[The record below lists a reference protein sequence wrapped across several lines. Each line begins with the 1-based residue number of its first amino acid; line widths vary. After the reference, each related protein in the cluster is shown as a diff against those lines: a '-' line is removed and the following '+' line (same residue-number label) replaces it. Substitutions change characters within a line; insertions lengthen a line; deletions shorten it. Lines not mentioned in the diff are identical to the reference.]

1 MDVSKKTGVGNRYVI
16 ALALLTAC
24 GGNHNG
30 KANTDGGA
38 DGAQAVP
45 IIDRALDGNCP
56 GGKPPGTGVAPG
68 NDLHKFT
75 LDDYPDAICNDGT
88 PAIMYVRA
96 ASTPAARNS
105 WVIHMQAGGACSDYE
120 VCMQRW
126 CGIGPYE
133 ADKMTSRFAPAVAN
147 ASGIFARGATNAFSP
162 ANQVYLYY
170 CSSDSW
176 MGRRSDA
183 VLDDPAGQLPSF
195 RLHFR
200 GHDILEAA
208 ARALAAG
215 VRSDDGT
222 ETLPSLTNATQVLF
236 SGSSAGSNG
245 LTSSLDWWATKVPNA
260 TVVAGMLDA
269 ICMPLVEDITD
280 PAIAAK
286 WDAGLRTSWTTV
298 RTQLYSGFSDESCL
312 ARHRGD
318 DAYLCGLTTHV
329 QLHHLTTPFFT
340 RQDLV
345 DPVTFNSF
353 VSTSAWLTGTP
364 IAIVDT
370 HPSTLST
377 CVATT
382 ADQSSGREIDSTAI
396 RCRSPR
402 FAPIFLEDLFR
413 PFSQAR
419 RKEERLH
426 LREERLR
433 HFGEFTGELRRGP
446 NDLHAGAL
454 EILHRPRVLFANR
467 FHDIALIRLRLD
479 EKEHLL
485 IGGERVEIPLREH
498 RRRDAE

>member
-1 MDVSKKTGVGNRYVI
+1 
-16 ALALLTAC
+16 
-24 GGNHNG
+24 
-30 KANTDGGA
+30 
-38 DGAQAVP
+38 
-45 IIDRALDGNCP
+45 
-56 GGKPPGTGVAPG
+56 
-68 NDLHKFT
+68 
-75 LDDYPDAICNDGT
+75 
-88 PAIMYVRA
+88 
-96 ASTPAARNS
+96 
-105 WVIHMQAGGACSDYE
+105 
-120 VCMQRW
+120 MQRW

-269 ICMPLVEDITD
+269 IYMPLVEDITD

-298 RTQLYSGFSDESCL
+298 RTQLYNGFSDESCL

-329 QLHHLTTPFFT
+329 QLHHLTTPFFS

-353 VSTSAWLTGTP
+353 VSTGASLNQYATWTRASMERLASAKANAEETMAKNPGSYATNCGQHIAMLNAPWFGIAQGANATVKANAGGQALTLHDALSAWLTGTP

-382 ADQSSGREIDSTAI
+382 ADQ
-396 RCRSPR
+396 
-402 FAPIFLEDLFR
+402 
-413 PFSQAR
+413 
-419 RKEERLH
+419 
-426 LREERLR
+426 
-433 HFGEFTGELRRGP
+433 
-446 NDLHAGAL
+446 
-454 EILHRPRVLFANR
+454 
-467 FHDIALIRLRLD
+467 
-479 EKEHLL
+479 
-485 IGGERVEIPLREH
+485 
-498 RRRDAE
+498 

>member
-1 MDVSKKTGVGNRYVI
+1 MDVSKKTGVGNGYVI

-30 KANTDGGA
+30 KPNTDGGA

-105 WVIHMQAGGACSDYE
+105 WVIHMQAGGACSNYE

-269 ICMPLVEDITD
+269 IYMPLVEDITD

-298 RTQLYSGFSDESCL
+298 RTQLYNGFSDESCL

-329 QLHHLTTPFFT
+329 QLHHLTTPFFS

-353 VSTSAWLTGTP
+353 VSTGASLNQYATWTRASMERLASAKANAEETMAKNPGSYATNCGQHIAMLNAPWFGIAQGANATVKANAGGQALTLHDALSAWLTGTP

-382 ADQSSGREIDSTAI
+382 ADQ
-396 RCRSPR
+396 
-402 FAPIFLEDLFR
+402 
-413 PFSQAR
+413 
-419 RKEERLH
+419 
-426 LREERLR
+426 
-433 HFGEFTGELRRGP
+433 
-446 NDLHAGAL
+446 
-454 EILHRPRVLFANR
+454 
-467 FHDIALIRLRLD
+467 
-479 EKEHLL
+479 
-485 IGGERVEIPLREH
+485 
-498 RRRDAE
+498 